1 MGVEGLD
8 EGEINIDAADDLHSI
23 HSQSGDERRP
33 VYTEFRAS
41 TDMGKLQLKVG
52 MLFASATEFKQALR
66 EYAIQQGKDITFVK
80 NETTRVR
87 AICTNRG
94 CKWVVYGSLLHR

>member
-8 EGEINIDAADDLHSI
+8 EGEINIDASNDLHSI
-23 HSQSGDERRP
+23 HSQSGSEGRRTD
-33 VYTEFRAS
+33 TEFRAS
-41 TDMGKLQLKVG
+41 IDMGEVQLKVG
-52 MLFASATEFKQALR
+52 MLFASASEFKQALR
-66 EYAIQQGKDITFVK
+66 EYALQQGKDITFVK

-94 CKWVVYGSLLHR
+94 CKWVVYSSLLQR